1 MIPRAAT
8 RSARA
13 VWLWGGAL
21 VALTTLARLVWV
33 LAVPTVPVSDFAM
46 YRESANY
53 LSEFRRLD
61 PGFIYMPGFV
71 ALLALVKDA
80 GGDLLAQKLLGVLFG
95 GIGAAGVFGLTWALL
110 DRDAAAPSR
119 GRLCPCPH
127 AAVATGIYALWPAG
141 IAMASVVGTDVPAAA
156 LVVAALALLVVLAPR
171 RPWTAAVIFGVTM
184 GLAAWIRAVA
194 LPLTALSVGVWLAR
208 RERLRRALLLAG
220 ASVAATLVVLAPW
233 GIRHLRESGALYF
246 TDDHGGVTALIGAN
260 PNSEGTYTRALNRMF
275 NDVTGRSVLA
285 EPHHETDQIAY
296 GIVREW
302 WRYEPGYALGLAV
315 TKAERLF
322 DPEDRLFYWPMFR
335 PGVLV
340 GAAATRVA
348 SHHDALA
355 ALGHGF
361 GLAVLALGLF
371 GVAAAAARRRWGLL
385 ALLPFQLSLTATYT
399 IFFAEPR
406 YRLPIEMLAFP
417 FVALALAELIGLG
430 AAIARRPAGEIARA
444 RPALVAGAATVLVWW
459 IGWPRLVEA
468 GLTLRARHR
477 WAATEVALITEPRP
491 RLLLWRAAPPLAAT
505 SPLAGAPEG
514 VHLRAG
520 AGGTAR
526 AQLQLA
532 GGALPAGTYDLTAR
546 IAAQKGGGARATL
559 AGIAADVAPEHP
571 VEARARLTHGGGL
584 LRFDASVAGA
594 PGTDVWID
602 QLRLALLP

>member
-1 MIPRAAT
+1 VIPGR
-8 RSARA
+8 RARA
-13 VWLWGGAL
+13 VWLWGGGL
-21 VALTTLARLVWV
+21 VAVATLARLIWV

-53 LSEFRRLD
+53 LSEFRHLD

-71 ALLALVKDA
+71 ALLALIKDA

-95 GIGAAGVFGLTWALL
+95 GIGAAGVFGLAWALL
-110 DRDAAAPSR
+110 DRDAPEEPAGWR
-119 GRLCPCPH
+119 RVCPCPH

-171 RPWTAAVIFGVTM
+171 RPWAAALTFGVTM
-184 GLAAWIRAVA
+184 GLAAWMRAVA
-194 LPLTALSVGVWLAR
+194 LPLAVLSVGLWLAR
-208 RERLRRALLLAG
+208 REGLRRALLLTA
-220 ASVAATLVVLAPW
+220 ASVGATLVVLAPW
-233 GIRHLRESGALYF
+233 GLRHVRESGALYF

-340 GAAATRVA
+340 GRAADRVA
-348 SHHDALA
+348 ADHDALA
-355 ALGHGF
+355 AVGYGF
-361 GLAVLALGLF
+361 GVAVLALALF
-371 GVAAAAARRRWGLL
+371 GMAAAGVQRRWGLL

-417 FVALALAELIGLG
+417 FVALALGELARFSG
-430 AAIARRPAGEIARA
+430 AVARRASAQLTRG
-444 RPALVAGAATVLVWW
+444 RPALLAGIATVLVWW
-459 IGWPRLVEA
+459 VGWPRVVSA
-468 GLTLRARHR
+468 GQSLRARHR
-477 WAATEVALITEPRP
+477 WAASEVAVTAEPRP
-491 RLLLWRAAPPLAAT
+491 RLLLWRAAPPLGPT
-505 SPLAGAPEG
+505 SPLVGAPEG
-514 VHLRAG
+514 AHLRAG
-520 AGGTAR
+520 ADGTAR
-526 AQLQLA
+526 AQVQLA
-532 GGALPAGTYDLTAR
+532 GGPLPAGAYELTAR
-546 IAAQKGGGARATL
+546 VAAQKGGAGQAAL
-559 AGIAADVAPEHP
+559 AGSSADLVPDRPIEL
-571 VEARARLTHGGGL
+571 RARLTHGGGV
-584 LRFDASVAGA
+584 LRFDARLTGAAGA
-594 PGTDVWID
+594 EIWID
-602 QLRLALLP
+602 QLRLTRLP

>member
-1 MIPRAAT
+1 MIAQPPT
-8 RSARA
+8 PSARA
-13 VWLWGGAL
+13 VWFWGGAL
-21 VALTTLARLVWV
+21 VALATLVRLVWV

-53 LSEFRRLD
+53 LSEFRHLD

-110 DRDAAAPSR
+110 DRDADAPHR
-119 GRLCPCPH
+119 RPCPH
-127 AAVATGIYALWPAG
+127 ASIATAIYALWPAG
-141 IAMASVVGTDVPAAA
+141 TAMASVVGTDVPAAA

-194 LPLTALSVGVWLAR
+194 LPLTALSAGVWLAR
-208 RERLRRALLLAG
+208 RERPGRALLLTG
-220 ASVAATLVVLAPW
+220 ASVLATLVVLAPW
-233 GIRHLRESGALYF
+233 GARHLRESGALYF

-340 GAAATRVA
+340 GAAAARVA
-348 SHHDALA
+348 AHHDALA

-361 GLAVLALGLF
+361 GLAVLALALF
-371 GVAAAAARRRWGLL
+371 GMATAAVQRRWGLL

-417 FVALALAELIGLG
+417 FVALALAQLARVGV
-430 AAIARRPAGEIARA
+430 AAARRASGDVARA
-444 RPALVAGAATVLVWW
+444 RPTLLAGAATVLVWW
-459 IGWPRLVEA
+459 
-468 GLTLRARHR
+468 
-477 WAATEVALITEPRP
+477 
-491 RLLLWRAAPPLAAT
+491 
-505 SPLAGAPEG
+505 
-514 VHLRAG
+514 
-520 AGGTAR
+520 
-526 AQLQLA
+526 
-532 GGALPAGTYDLTAR
+532 
-546 IAAQKGGGARATL
+546 
-559 AGIAADVAPEHP
+559 
-571 VEARARLTHGGGL
+571 
-584 LRFDASVAGA
+584 
-594 PGTDVWID
+594 
-602 QLRLALLP
+602 